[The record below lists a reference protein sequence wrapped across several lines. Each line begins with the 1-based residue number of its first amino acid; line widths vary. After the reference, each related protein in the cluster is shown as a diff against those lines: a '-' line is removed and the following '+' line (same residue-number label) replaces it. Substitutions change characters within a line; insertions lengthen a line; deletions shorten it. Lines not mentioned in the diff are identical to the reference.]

1 MKILFE
7 NLKVKPFF
15 KDGKVISLIYQN
27 KENNKTKI
35 SIFDSYLILPSSL
48 RTLALKYKVNNLKG
62 YFPHNFVNENNLNY
76 EGITLDINFFN
87 DISIQEYEGVIS
99 NYWNLRGELIHYFT
113 LDLKSLHEVLNIFI
127 KDIFNVE
134 NIDITKLSTNS
145 AISLKFFRTN
155 YLGETKLHFI

>member
-99 NYWNLRGELIHYFT
+99 NY
-113 LDLKSLHEVLNIFI
+113 
-127 KDIFNVE
+127 
-134 NIDITKLSTNS
+134 
-145 AISLKFFRTN
+145 
-155 YLGETKLHFI
+155 